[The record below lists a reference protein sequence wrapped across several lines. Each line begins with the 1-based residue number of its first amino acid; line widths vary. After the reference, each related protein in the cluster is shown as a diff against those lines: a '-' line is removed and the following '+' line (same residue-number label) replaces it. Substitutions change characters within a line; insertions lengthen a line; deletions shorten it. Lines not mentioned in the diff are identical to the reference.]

1 MRVLVY
7 DRNDSP
13 LFEITPDELYGLV
26 RDEQLD
32 GPRSLTITTTHVLQK
47 NMRVLVCDATERWHE
62 YVVEGCDEEHG
73 KGNRPIGTYWCSWSM
88 QHDLELTVVSKMP
101 SGGVSTALA
110 AVLSGTKR
118 WTAGTV
124 TKVKTASASMYE
136 MGGWEAVAVMCDAWE
151 CEVDDEITVDTA
163 GVVSRSMAAL
173 EHVGSSTATRRF
185 DYGIDMKSIKR
196 SVDEEPVFARVI
208 PKGMGEETDTG
219 YYGRRIG
226 IESVNGG
233 VPWLENATTAPY
245 LRVPD
250 GEGGY
255 EYPTRYVVN
264 DELDDPADLKAWAL
278 ANLDEWTAP
287 KVTYGADLC
296 QFKQA
301 GLDANGVALGDEVQ
315 VVDRAFGE
323 DGLRIAARV
332 VSLRINELDPA
343 DMALVIGDAPA
354 NMATGLTTLAG
365 TLSDVKSTVEVMNG
379 GSMTTADYLSRLVD
393 RLNYA
398 INAQGGYSY
407 LVPGL
412 GMVTY
417 DVPVADP
424 ADPVEAHAVVEIRG
438 GTVRIAD
445 SKNQDG
451 TWQYKT
457 VFTSGHLAAD
467 VVTAANITAGYIGSS
482 SGTFIDLDNGIAQF
496 GDTSGIW
503 TQVAQTAFNV
513 RQGATDVLSTFGA
526 TSAQIGKSSSTHVNI
541 DADSFDI
548 SSELCK
554 ILSIGVD
561 EDDELAITAYGGEI
575 VSGSPVYD
583 IKMFSLQK
591 FDSQAGFGTRGF
603 ALYTGDIILADLTT
617 RSTTKSFA
625 GIYGQADVQNAG
637 SSIVRIV
644 SNSGNGASTSD
655 RGYSFL
661 QVTGNELF
669 GRGFSNVRLDV
680 GSSGSQYVDLTSSR
694 LKTNTNIEAN
704 NTLTLGT
711 NTSAEE
717 NGIRVKGGGTRNA
730 WLLRNI
736 SAANGDGDAV
746 LLGNGGMT
754 IIGGGEAHNS
764 LWNALGVSAGTERLD
779 LASDNAIY
787 LWANCNTI
795 ADRVGAR
802 FTNNG
807 DFLIEGNGSYWA
819 KSQDIDRD
827 AAAPS
832 GTQYGPYYRMRDAD
846 NEDIGYV
853 RTFRNTNGAIGIQ
866 VAAVNEVS
874 GSSTSNTLTI
884 RVEADGTPSVGVT
897 NAAQW
902 RSALGIGTSGAFPVT
917 KAQGGTGK
925 TNTDTTYY
933 GAKSLFSGT
942 ATTGTVTLS
951 ETAANYSM
959 LLIQYRDNDSNYSSK
974 LIIGPNGK
982 RVVLDMVYGVSG
994 VGNLKSRT
1002 VTISGTSITTVS
1014 GSTMDAAHNGGADTT
1029 NHIYITQVWG
1039 WK

>member
-13 LFEITPDELYGLV
+13 LFEVTADELYGLV

-47 NMRVLVCDATERWHE
+47 NQRVLVCDATGRWHE

-185 DYGIDMKSIKR
+185 DYGTDMKSIKR
-196 SVDEEPVFARVI
+196 TVDEEPVFARVI

-233 VPWLENATTAPY
+233 IPWLENATTAPY

-264 DELDDPADLKAWAL
+264 DEIADPADLKAWAL

-296 QFKQA
+296 QFQVA

-398 INAQGGYSY
+398 INATGGYSY

-417 DVPVADP
+417 DVPVDDP

-496 GDTSGIW
+496 GDHSGIW
-503 TQVAQTAFNV
+503 TEITSSAFNV

-526 TSAQIGKSSSTHVNI
+526 TSAQIGKSSSTHVVINPTSMQLV
-541 DADSFDI
+541 DADNSKYLDIGDMRGSMSGQLSQSF
-548 SSELCK
+548 
-554 ILSIGVD
+554 
-561 EDDELAITAYGGEI
+561 
-575 VSGSPVYD
+575 
-583 IKMFSLQK
+583 
-591 FDSQAGFGTRGF
+591 
-603 ALYTGDIILADLTT
+603 TGDGWTADFQLAYYAASVDGVTV
-617 RSTTKSFA
+617 
-625 GIYGQADVQNAG
+625 D
-637 SSIVRIV
+637 
-644 SNSGNGASTSD
+644 GA
-655 RGYSFL
+655 
-661 QVTGNELF
+661 
-669 GRGFSNVRLDV
+669 
-680 GSSGSQYVDLTSSR
+680 
-694 LKTNTNIEAN
+694 A
-704 NTLTLGT
+704 
-711 NTSAEE
+711 TSAYSLES
-717 NGIRVKGGGTRNA
+717 NDFGSYVHMNAAPGAGTVVVVSYEVDVTKCKA
-730 WLLRNI
+730 F
-736 SAANGDGDAV
+736 
-746 LLGNGGMT
+746 T
-754 IIGGGEAHNS
+754 IGER
-764 LWNALGVSAGTERLD
+764 NALGLMGLQSYVMGMKCTAEGKCSFAEGYKTVAFGDFSHAQNIGTNAASECQTVIGKFNDVDSAGRYALIIGNGTNNASSSNALTVDWDGNVVAAGGLD
-779 LASDNAIY
+779 LGTSLA
-787 LWANCNTI
+787 I
-795 ADRVGAR
+795 ADGGTGANTASGAR
-802 FTNNG
+802 ANLDVPGLSTGNTFTATQNVL
-807 DFLIEGNGSYWA
+807 DS
-819 KSQDIDRD
+819 SIDRD
-827 AAAPS
+827 AATIAEDDWATSYFRMWDKDGEVIGVLRNAQRTTGRMDTFLYVYNENTAGDGQVDNFIRLSVARDGTRTYAVGDPS
-832 GTQYGPYYRMRDAD
+832 A
-846 NEDIGYV
+846 
-853 RTFRNTNGAIGIQ
+853 FRN
-866 VAAVNEVS
+866 
-874 GSSTSNTLTI
+874 
-884 RVEADGTPSVGVT
+884 
-897 NAAQW
+897 
-902 RSALGIGTSGAFPVT
+902 ALGINTWGFATGAS
-917 KAQGGTGK
+917 
-925 TNTDTTYY
+925 DTTL
-933 GAKSLFSGT
+933 SN
-942 ATTGTVTLS
+942 S
-951 ETAANYSM
+951 ET
-959 LLIQYRDNDSNYSSK
+959 K
-974 LIIGPNGK
+974 VPF
-982 RVVLDMVYGVSG
+982 
-994 VGNLKSRT
+994 
-1002 VTISGTSITTVS
+1002 TSITASGCTLSSGGIKVNAAGNYEIS
-1014 GSTMDAAHNGGADTT
+1014 GSYEFRTGFTANDICHIIVKNGTTTIAHALWRTYSANPYYTMTLPPFVVSLSANDVIYMYVYNQGGARGVGRATASQG
-1029 NHIYITQVWG
+1029 NGLYV
-1039 WK
+1039 KRLN

>member
-13 LFEITPDELYGLV
+13 LFEVTPDELYGLV

-32 GPRSLTITTTHVLQK
+32 GPRSLTITTTRVLQK
-47 NMRVLVCDATERWHE
+47 NMRVLVCDATGRWHE

-101 SGGVSTALA
+101 SGVVSTALA

-185 DYGIDMKSIKR
+185 DYGADMKSIKR

-264 DELDDPADLKAWAL
+264 DELDDPAELKAWAL

-296 QFKQA
+296 QFQVA

-513 RQGATDVLSTFGA
+513 RQGATDVLATFGA
-526 TSAQIGKSSSTHVNI
+526 SGAQIGKSSSAHTIIDSDSLDVVDGNGDVLATFGANYAQVGSTDDFYTVIDSNGFTMNQGSRTGLFNI
-541 DADSFDI
+541 Y
-548 SSELCK
+548 
-554 ILSIGVD
+554 SIYEVD
-561 EDDELAITAYGGEI
+561 G
-575 VSGSPVYD
+575 
-583 IKMFSLQK
+583 
-591 FDSQAGFGTRGF
+591 
-603 ALYTGDIILADLTT
+603 
-617 RSTTKSFA
+617 
-625 GIYGQADVQNAG
+625 
-637 SSIVRIV
+637 
-644 SNSGNGASTSD
+644 SGNEG
-655 RGYSFL
+655 R
-661 QVTGNELF
+661 ELEVF
-669 GRGFSNVRLDV
+669 FDPYQHSYIKSWTVPRADPQHL
-680 GSSGSQYVDLTSSR
+680 Y
-694 LKTNTNIEAN
+694 
-704 NTLTLGT
+704 NTLTIHNQKGNIEIRDIDENDRYSIVAL
-711 NTSAEE
+711 E
-717 NGIRVKGGGTRNA
+717 NGVRLSAYDSSMQNDVNATVNLNGFTITRNYTT
-730 WLLRNI
+730 LLNVD
-736 SAANGDGDAV
+736 SSGNVVADGAIRSND
-746 LLGNGGMT
+746 
-754 IIGGGEAHNS
+754 IINVRDDS
-764 LWNALGVSAGTERLD
+764 
-779 LASDNAIY
+779 
-787 LWANCNTI
+787 
-795 ADRVGAR
+795 
-802 FTNNG
+802 
-807 DFLIEGNGSYWA
+807 
-819 KSQDIDRD
+819 IDRD
-827 AAAPS
+827 ADTVSADDWATSYFRMWDKDGEVIGVLRNAQRTTGRMDTFLYVYNENTAGDGQVDNFIRLSVARDGTRTYAVGDPS
-832 GTQYGPYYRMRDAD
+832 A
-846 NEDIGYV
+846 
-853 RTFRNTNGAIGIQ
+853 FRN
-866 VAAVNEVS
+866 
-874 GSSTSNTLTI
+874 
-884 RVEADGTPSVGVT
+884 
-897 NAAQW
+897 
-902 RSALGIGTSGAFPVT
+902 ALGINTWGFATGAS
-917 KAQGGTGK
+917 
-925 TNTDTTYY
+925 DTTL
-933 GAKSLFSGT
+933 SN
-942 ATTGTVTLS
+942 S
-951 ETAANYSM
+951 ET
-959 LLIQYRDNDSNYSSK
+959 K
-974 LIIGPNGK
+974 VPF
-982 RVVLDMVYGVSG
+982 
-994 VGNLKSRT
+994 
-1002 VTISGTSITTVS
+1002 TSITASGCTLSSGGIKVNAAGNYEIS
-1014 GSTMDAAHNGGADTT
+1014 GSYEFRTGFNANDICHIIVKNGTTVIAHALWRTYSANPYYTMTLPPFVAQLSANDVIYMYVYNQGGARGIGRATASQG
-1029 NHIYITQVWG
+1029 NGLYV
-1039 WK
+1039 KRLN

>member
-13 LFEITPDELYGLV
+13 LFEVTPDELYGLV

-47 NMRVLVCDATERWHE
+47 NQRVLVRDATERWHE

-124 TKVKTASASMYE
+124 TKIKTASASMYE

-185 DYGIDMKSIKR
+185 DYGTDMKSIKR

-233 VPWLENATTAPY
+233 VPWIENATTAPY

-264 DELDDPADLKAWAL
+264 DELDDPAELKAWAL

-296 QFKQA
+296 QFQQA

-398 INAQGGYSY
+398 INATGGYSY

-424 ADPVEAHAVVEIRG
+424 ADPVEASAVVEIRG

-467 VVTAANITAGYIGSS
+467 VVTAAQITTGYIGSS

-503 TQVAQTAFNV
+503 TQVATNAFNV
-513 RQGATDVLSTFGA
+513 RQGATDVLATFGA
-526 TSAQIGKSSSTHVNI
+526 SGAQIGKSGGTHVVINPTSMQLV
-541 DADSFDI
+541 DADNSKYLDIGDMRGSMSGQLSQSF
-548 SSELCK
+548 
-554 ILSIGVD
+554 
-561 EDDELAITAYGGEI
+561 
-575 VSGSPVYD
+575 
-583 IKMFSLQK
+583 
-591 FDSQAGFGTRGF
+591 
-603 ALYTGDIILADLTT
+603 TGDGWTADFQLAYYAASVDGVTV
-617 RSTTKSFA
+617 
-625 GIYGQADVQNAG
+625 D
-637 SSIVRIV
+637 
-644 SNSGNGASTSD
+644 GA
-655 RGYSFL
+655 
-661 QVTGNELF
+661 
-669 GRGFSNVRLDV
+669 
-680 GSSGSQYVDLTSSR
+680 
-694 LKTNTNIEAN
+694 A
-704 NTLTLGT
+704 
-711 NTSAEE
+711 TSAYSLES
-717 NGIRVKGGGTRNA
+717 NDFGSYVHMNAAPGAGTVVVVSYEVDVTKCKA
-730 WLLRNI
+730 F
-736 SAANGDGDAV
+736 
-746 LLGNGGMT
+746 T
-754 IIGGGEAHNS
+754 IGER
-764 LWNALGVSAGTERLD
+764 NALGLMGLQSYVMGMKCTAEGKCSFAEGYKTV
-779 LASDNAIY
+779 A
-787 LWANCNTI
+787 
-795 ADRVGAR
+795 
-802 FTNNG
+802 FG
-807 DFLIEGNGSYWA
+807 DFSHAQN
-819 KSQDIDRD
+819 
-827 AAAPS
+827 
-832 GTQYGPYYRMRDAD
+832 
-846 NEDIGYV
+846 IG
-853 RTFRNTNGAIGIQ
+853 
-866 VAAVNEVS
+866 
-874 GSSTSNTLTI
+874 
-884 RVEADGTPSVGVT
+884 T
-897 NAAQW
+897 NAASECQTVIGKFNDVDSAGRYALIIGNGTNNASSSNALTVDWNGNVTPYGNVYSCMSDVDTSLANNGVSSNFYRNFGIRDKNNRYTLFCQTGAMADGSVRAEFAARNYGTGANATNLIRLIVDNAGGRSVELSAPAAW
-902 RSALGIGTSGAFPVT
+902 RSALELNTWTTVAIGDFATAASGWSFASGCNIQYNAALGALRVRIQVTTSGAQT
-917 KAQGGTGK
+917 AGQK
-925 TNTDTTYY
+925 TLFTVKTAYRPLTFAASLSSLTTYAQAGQIY
-933 GAKSLFSGT
+933 
-942 ATTGTVTLS
+942 TTGGFAVNISAISASTSLYFNGV
-951 ETAANYSM
+951 YF
-959 LLIQYRDNDSNYSSK
+959 
-974 LIIGPNGK
+974 IG
-982 RVVLDMVYGVSG
+982 
-994 VGNLKSRT
+994 
-1002 VTISGTSITTVS
+1002 
-1014 GSTMDAAHNGGADTT
+1014 A
-1029 NHIYITQVWG
+1029 
-1039 WK
+1039 

>member
-47 NMRVLVCDATERWHE
+47 NMRVLVRDATERWHE

-124 TKVKTASASMYE
+124 TKIKTASASMYE
-136 MGGWEAVAVMCDAWE
+136 MGGWEAVAVMCDAGE

-185 DYGIDMKSIKR
+185 DYGTDMKSIKR

-233 VPWLENATTAPY
+233 VPWIENATTAPY

-264 DELDDPADLKAWAL
+264 DELDDPAELKAWAL

-296 QFKQA
+296 QFQQA

-398 INAQGGYSY
+398 INATGGYSY

-424 ADPVEAHAVVEIRG
+424 ADPVEASAVVEIRG

-513 RQGATDVLSTFGA
+513 RQGATDVLATFGA
-526 TSAQIGKSSSTHVNI
+526 SGAQIGKSNSTHTIIDSDSLDVVDGNGDVLATFGANYAQVGSTDDFYTVIDSNGFTMNQGSRTGLFNI
-541 DADSFDI
+541 Y
-548 SSELCK
+548 
-554 ILSIGVD
+554 SIYEVD
-561 EDDELAITAYGGEI
+561 G
-575 VSGSPVYD
+575 
-583 IKMFSLQK
+583 
-591 FDSQAGFGTRGF
+591 
-603 ALYTGDIILADLTT
+603 
-617 RSTTKSFA
+617 
-625 GIYGQADVQNAG
+625 
-637 SSIVRIV
+637 
-644 SNSGNGASTSD
+644 SGNEG
-655 RGYSFL
+655 RELEVFL
-661 QVTGNELF
+661 DPYQHSYIKSWTIP
-669 GRGFSNVRLDV
+669 R
-680 GSSGSQYVDLTSSR
+680 VDPQHL
-694 LKTNTNIEAN
+694 
-704 NTLTLGT
+704 
-711 NTSAEE
+711 
-717 NGIRVKGGGTRNA
+717 
-730 WLLRNI
+730 
-736 SAANGDGDAV
+736 
-746 LLGNGGMT
+746 
-754 IIGGGEAHNS
+754 
-764 LWNALGVSAGTERLD
+764 
-779 LASDNAIY
+779 Y
-787 LWANCNTI
+787 
-795 ADRVGAR
+795 
-802 FTNNG
+802 
-807 DFLIEGNGSYWA
+807 
-819 KSQDIDRD
+819 
-827 AAAPS
+827 
-832 GTQYGPYYRMRDAD
+832 
-846 NEDIGYV
+846 
-853 RTFRNTNGAIGIQ
+853 
-866 VAAVNEVS
+866 
-874 GSSTSNTLTI
+874 NTLTI
-884 RVEADGTPSVGVT
+884 HNQKGNIEIRDIDENDRYSIVALENGVRLSAYDSSMQNDVNVIVNLDGFAITRNYTTMLGIDSSSNVTANGNIFTSMSDVDTSLANNGVSSNCYRNFGIRDKNNRYTLFCQTGAMADGSVRAEFAARNYGTGANAT
-897 NAAQW
+897 NLIRLIVDNAGGRSVELSAPAAW
-902 RSALGIGTSGAFPVT
+902 RSALELNTWTTVAIGDFATAASGWSFASGCNIQYNAALGALRVRIQVTTSGAQT
-917 KAQGGTGK
+917 AGQK
-925 TNTDTTYY
+925 TLFTVKTAYRPLTFAASLSSLTTYAQAGQIY
-933 GAKSLFSGT
+933 
-942 ATTGTVTLS
+942 TTGGFAVNISAISASTSLYFNGV
-951 ETAANYSM
+951 YF
-959 LLIQYRDNDSNYSSK
+959 
-974 LIIGPNGK
+974 IG
-982 RVVLDMVYGVSG
+982 
-994 VGNLKSRT
+994 
-1002 VTISGTSITTVS
+1002 
-1014 GSTMDAAHNGGADTT
+1014 A
-1029 NHIYITQVWG
+1029 
-1039 WK
+1039 